1 MSPKRALHAAIIKE
15 RFAHTILKAKHKT
28 LLDNGEKADLI
39 KMQQEKDRLQRIHHE
54 EKARIEA
61 QIRKAETALRRKE
74 EMELKEQ
81 RQQEREAARAAM
93 LKCLTRS
100 GLMSRSIAQGSALMR
115 VAATVFTEI
124 PSFKTMR
131 DANIGS
137 QIVRFHHA
145 PVFGLICGLLGMNA
159 EASQRGYLF
168 ITMRDVISVATT
180 LNLVG
185 PLGAAVLQ
193 HQVSA
198 VAETILKK
206 WADCP
211 VEEACQTAP
220 LLDILQVFHGYLF
233 SRLFCS

>member
-1 MSPKRALHAAIIKE
+1 
-15 RFAHTILKAKHKT
+15 
-28 LLDNGEKADLI
+28 
-39 KMQQEKDRLQRIHHE
+39 
-54 EKARIEA
+54 
-61 QIRKAETALRRKE
+61 
-74 EMELKEQ
+74 
-81 RQQEREAARAAM
+81 
-93 LKCLTRS
+93 
-100 GLMSRSIAQGSALMR
+100 MSRSIAQGSALMR

-145 PVFGLICGLLGMNA
+145 PVFGLICGLLGMDA

-168 ITMRDVISVATT
+168 ITMRDVISVATR

-193 HQVSA
+193 HQVSV

-211 VEEACQTAP
+211 VEEACRR
-220 LLDILQVFHGYLF
+220 LLCLILCRASMAICSLDFSALDESHQNKMLLVSLVPDISVFIFFTRPDISVGL
-233 SRLFCS
+233 LL